1 MTTRERSRT
10 AAGSKRNSDSASA
23 IDGSRHNESLRN
35 AGLAII
41 AVGVV
46 LAGLV
51 YGRTFLLPL
60 AISIL
65 VWNLLEAMID
75 RFASIRIGEFQVP
88 RWLAAILGILL
99 VLLGFYLVVS
109 IILGQVDAVMAAWPR
124 YVARL
129 ESIAADLTQWLGAEQ
144 SAKLR
149 QAIAGIDLKG
159 RLPGAFASA
168 QAFVV
173 TLLLIVAYVGFL
185 FVESGYMSQK
195 VVAMFPDP
203 ARAAEARNVLAAMS
217 ASVRRYISVKTGVS
231 ALTAVLA
238 YAVMRWL
245 GIDFA
250 ATWALLI
257 FFLNYIPNIG
267 SIIGVALPALV
278 ALVQFETLGPFLILV
293 VSLTA
298 INLAIGSALEP
309 MLMGHTLYLSPLAI
323 LLSLAFWGTIWG
335 IIGMFLSVPIMVLVM
350 IVCAHVPG
358 WRWVAVLLSKDGRV
372 EGQPSREMTT
382 IGDEGNR

>member
-1 MTTRERSRT
+1 
-10 AAGSKRNSDSASA
+10 
-23 IDGSRHNESLRN
+23 
-35 AGLAII
+35 
-41 AVGVV
+41 
-46 LAGLV
+46 
-51 YGRTFLLPL
+51 
-60 AISIL
+60 
-65 VWNLLEAMID
+65 
-75 RFASIRIGEFQVP
+75 
-88 RWLAAILGILL
+88 
-99 VLLGFYLVVS
+99 
-109 IILGQVDAVMAAWPR
+109 MAAWPR

-129 ESIAADLTQWLGAEQ
+129 ESIASDLTQWLGAEQ

-309 MLMGHTLYLSPLAI
+309 MLMGHTLNLSPLAI

-372 EGQPSREMTT
+372 EGQPNREMTT